1 MSQSILNFVMTYNE
15 NHDIFCIVQ
24 QSENPTSIK
33 FESNDSFVVFYKP
46 KGLRLDSLSAD
57 QPGLIEVLQRKLGV
71 ALFPVYSMNTESE
84 GLLLLAKSMNI
95 AAILK
100 KEFRELSTSTIHE
113 LEFNFEDQ
121 LYLFKTKNHIK
132 SISQSSEFIKIF
144 LAAWQSL
151 NCIYSVGLTDCY
163 RLIHDLKS
171 EIQAD
176 IYGEVLWIYWY
187 RDKAPTEAEQKEI
200 LDFAQLIGKSFCI
213 RHMVNRGY
221 GVGGKESE
229 KLFAG
234 PSAPLEWT
242 AQENN
247 PPFSAK
253 YKLKQ
258 NSGFSPGLF
267 LDQRE
272 NRTWVYQ
279 NSENKK
285 VLNLFS
291 YTSGFS
297 VAAALG
303 EAQQVT
309 TVDASPSF
317 LEWSKDNFKLNSLND
332 EQHEF
337 FAQDTL
343 LFLGGSLKRNR
354 KWDLVI
360 CDPPSFGRTKTTLWK
375 IEKDL
380 PELASAMWKCLSVN
394 GAMLFT
400 CNYEKWDLDAV
411 IKSFTLKL
419 KKEAYQIEA
428 LPAQGFDFELPNPSS
443 HLTKGFIVR
452 KLQN

>member
-1 MSQSILNFVMTYNE
+1 MQHSDF
-15 NHDIFCIVQ
+15 
-24 QSENPTSIK
+24 PASIK
-33 FESNDSFVVFYKP
+33 FDSNDHFVVFYKP
-46 KGLRLDSLSAD
+46 KGLRIESLSAR
-57 QPGLIEVLQRKLGV
+57 QPGLIEVLQKKLSV
-71 ALFPVYSMNTESE
+71 ALFPVYPMDIESE
-84 GLLLLAKSMNI
+84 GWLLLAKSIPI
-95 AAILK
+95 ATELK
-100 KEFRELSTSTIHE
+100 KEFQKIPVSPIHE
-113 LEFNFEDQ
+113 LKFNFENHP
-121 LYLFKTKNHIK
+121 YIFKTEDYTK
-132 SISQSSEFIKIF
+132 SIPQSSELIKIF
-144 LAAWQSL
+144 QAAWQSL
-151 NCIYSVGLTDCY
+151 NSLYNLGSNDCY

-176 IYGEVLWIYWY
+176 IYGEVLWVYWY
-187 RDKAPTEAEQKEI
+187 RDQAPEAAEQKEI
-200 LDFAQLIGKSFCI
+200 YDFAKWIGKFAFI

-234 PSAPLEWT
+234 PNAPLEWT

-247 PPFSAK
+247 PPYLAK

-279 NSENKK
+279 NSEHKK

-303 EAQQVT
+303 KAIQVT

-317 LEWSKDNFKLNSLND
+317 LEWSKDNFKLNNLND

-337 FAQDTL
+337 FGQDTL

-354 KWDLVI
+354 KWDLII

-411 IKSFTLKL
+411 IKSFSLKL
-419 KKEAYQIEA
+419 KKEAYRIET
-428 LPAQGFDFELPNPSS
+428 LPAQGFDFELPDPFSN
-443 HLTKGFIVR
+443 LTKGFIIR